1 MQEYPNYKYRPRKKK
16 KILEGSSS
24 GRKTCSPSSAFI
36 VPDDSTPAIEPTAE
50 IYFPEEQLVI
60 QEEKQKNQ
68 QQPVKIP
75 NKNSRICAVITTGS
89 CSTLQFI
96 RGHNSSDA
104 YSPLLMPLADGSHL
118 NIRLTIDNKF
128 KRKVADLKRDF
139 KRRRVSFKINDTNKV
154 SSDESAEEN
163 DPLNIEKYTM
173 SNYSE
178 STFQQ
183 PATSQ
188 SPFFSLDTI
197 ATIVNY
203 KTDLCNIKPDPDLNI
218 KIQSSLNHH
227 DHFAWPI
234 GRNLVEVKTEN
245 EACADSVFVNKHLHG
260 SGAMMSNNL
269 FEMDD
274 LNVPSL
280 ADLDM
285 LVTDLFCQL
294 AQNVP

>member
-1 MQEYPNYKYRPRKKK
+1 MNAFMVWSQIERRKICEIQPEMHNAEISKRLGKRWKTLSSEERAPFIQEAQRLRLLHMQEYPNYKYRPRKKK

-36 VPDDSTPAIEPTAE
+36 VSDDSTPAIEPTAE

-96 RGHNSSDA
+96 RGNNSSDA

-203 KTDLCNIKPDPDLNI
+203 KTEFM
-218 KIQSSLNHH
+218 QY
-227 DHFAWPI
+227 
-234 GRNLVEVKTEN
+234 KT
-245 EACADSVFVNKHLHG
+245 G
-260 SGAMMSNNL
+260 SR
-269 FEMDD
+269 FEY
-274 LNVPSL
+274 
-280 ADLDM
+280 
-285 LVTDLFCQL
+285 
-294 AQNVP
+294 